1 MISSPFVVRRAAS
14 VVMACALAWP
24 AIAFA
29 QDDAFRRGL
38 DGRGDRNWKYVVSQM
53 RAAIA
58 SDPKE
63 STRRVGT
70 GLVRAFGGGVEY
82 LPYYFLGEALFNLM
96 DCVGA
101 VEAWQIS
108 EQQGA
113 VKVRREFVENI
124 AASYKKCAA
133 NGVLPPAEYNSLLA
147 STRQTITDAHA
158 LAERLSKLGQANLE
172 AWRPEIDE
180 QSKVASGELQAAQTR
195 LLAGARARSAADFN
209 EARAAAGRA
218 TTVLGRLESTL
229 NASIDNVSFVR
240 RQIRE
245 VELLIAGAENS
256 DRAIDSVKTTLT
268 SELAASRQ
276 VGREHVA
283 RARERVRAGEKT
295 LNAATVNEALR
306 AAQDATTVFKEVLD
320 QATKLVRATFDR
332 ELEEVVAAATEVL
345 SFLDASFATLE
356 RLAVEKAVLATPDLA
371 ARREAL
377 LKRVTTLRR
386 RVETAQKTQNM
397 AGLRDAARLA
407 LEVRAELD
415 TMITSFGPLTLRDRG
430 VRAALE
436 EGARLFFAGEHQQAL
451 TALDS
456 SELSDAPLQLQV
468 HLLRAAA
475 LYHLFVR
482 SGEKDQALRTRAVTE
497 IEACKL
503 LAPDFRPDA
512 RAFAPRFLSFYQDG
526 AASAP
531 R

>member
-1 MISSPFVVRRAAS
+1 MISSPFAAARAVC

-24 AIAFA
+24 AIALA

-63 STRRVGT
+63 STRRVGA

-113 VKVRREFVENI
+113 VKVRREFAENI
-124 AASYKKCAA
+124 AASYQKCAA
-133 NGVLPPAEYNSLLA
+133 RGVLPPAEYNPLLT
-147 STRQTITDAHA
+147 STRQMVIEATA
-158 LAERLSKLGQANLE
+158 LADRLSKLGQANLD
-172 AWRPEIDE
+172 AWRPEINE
-180 QSKVASGELQAAQTR
+180 QYLRATGELQAAQTR
-195 LLAGARARSAADFN
+195 LMAGARARSAADFN

-218 TTVLGRLESTL
+218 TTVLRGLESTL
-229 NASIDNVSFVR
+229 NASIENVTFVR
-240 RQIRE
+240 RQVRE
-245 VELLIAGAENS
+245 VDQLIAGAES
-256 DRAIDSVKTTLT
+256 GDRAIDNVKAALT
-268 SELAASRQ
+268 PELAASRQ
-276 VGREHVA
+276 NGRDLVA

-295 LNAATVNEALR
+295 QNAATLNEALR
-306 AAQDATTVFKEVLD
+306 AAQDATAVFNQVLD
-320 QATKLVRATFDR
+320 QVTRLARATVER
-332 ELEEVVAAATEVL
+332 ELEEVVAAAAEVL

-356 RLAVEKAVLATPDLA
+356 RLAVEKAALAAPDLA
-371 ARREAL
+371 SRREAL
-377 LKRVTTLRR
+377 LKRVSTLRR

-430 VRAALE
+430 VRPALE

-497 IEACKL
+497 IDECKRIDPSFQ
-503 LAPDFRPDA
+503 PDS
-512 RAFAPRFLSFYQDG
+512 RAFAPRFLSFYQN
-526 AASAP
+526 P
-531 R
+531 VPPVTP